1 MSVGLLVC
9 SFDLYNVRDLDLL
22 RQVEQRCDTVVAGVL
37 SDDDVEART
46 GWPPVIPLAER
57 LEIMQAVRGVDR
69 AIVIDADTLPG
80 LDHDTIVFGLA
91 FAEGVHEVLVPAL
104 ETASATLREALG
116 GSVEGH
122 AAA

>member
-1 MSVGLLVC
+1 M
-9 SFDLYNVRDLDLL
+9 YNVRDLDLL
-22 RQVEQRCDTVVAGVL
+22 RQVEQRCDTVVAGVD
-37 SDDDVEART
+37 SVAVVEARMR
-46 GWPPVIPLAER
+46 WQHVIPLAELR
-57 LEIMQAVRGVDR
+57 EIFEAVAGFER
-69 AIVIDADTLPG
+69 AIVIDAVTLPG
-80 LDHDTIVFGLA
+80 LAHDTIVFGLA